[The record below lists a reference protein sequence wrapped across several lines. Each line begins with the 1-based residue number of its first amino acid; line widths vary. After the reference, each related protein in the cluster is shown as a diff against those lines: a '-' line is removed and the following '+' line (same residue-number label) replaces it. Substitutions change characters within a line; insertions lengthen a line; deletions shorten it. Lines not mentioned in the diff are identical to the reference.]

1 MALMSPQIATPQD
14 SLAILK
20 NVLKET
26 CSPPLEIRQ
35 EICFETGLSIETIK
49 SWFVKQNDNNLSV
62 PQQEI
67 LKSYLGK
74 IPFVTKKLSS
84 RIAKETSLRTKTVLR
99 WFIRQGCSYIKDSH
113 IQLLQASFDRS
124 PFLTKTTT
132 IQLSKETKL
141 TPRIICRWFVE
152 EYEVFDNEL
161 ESLIK
166 PNSESKLSRA
176 ITQGEASKS
185 ARENRQRSISN
196 DSQWHPEYRVTNCK
210 EVRQSRSTCR
220 NSFQLQ
226 KLQSLQNLLIRNGHF
241 KQPSK

>member
-49 SWFVKQNDNNLSV
+49 SWFVKQNDKNLSV

-99 WFIRQGCSYIKDSH
+99 WFIRKGCSYIRDSH
-113 IQLLQASFDRS
+113 IRLLEASFDRS

-141 TPRIICRWFVE
+141 TPRTICRWFAE

-161 ESLIK
+161 ESLLK
-166 PNSESKLSRA
+166 PNSKSRLSCPP
-176 ITQGEASKS
+176 TQGEASKS
-185 ARENRQRSISN
+185 AKKNSQRSISN
-196 DSQWHPEYRVTNCK
+196 GSQWHPEHCITKCK
-210 EVRQSRSTCR
+210 GARQSRSTR
-220 NSFQLQ
+220 QSSFQLQ
-226 KLQSLQNLLIRNGHF
+226 KLQNLQNLLMKNGHF
-241 KQPSK
+241 KRPSK

>member
-1 MALMSPQIATPQD
+1 MALVSPQIAAAQN
-14 SLAILK
+14 SLVILK
-20 NVLKET
+20 NVLKQT
-26 CSPPLEIRQ
+26 GSPSLEIRQ
-35 EICFETGLSIETIK
+35 EIRSETGLSVETIK
-49 SWFVKQNDNNLSV
+49 SWFIKQNDESLSV

-67 LKSYLGK
+67 LKTYLRK
-74 IPFVTKKLSS
+74 TSFVTKGSS
-84 RIAKETSLRTKTVLR
+84 TRIAKETSLRAKTVLR
-99 WFIRQGCSYIKDSH
+99 WFIRKGCSYVRDSH
-113 IQLLQASFDRS
+113 IRLLQASFDRS

-141 TPRIICRWFVE
+141 TPRTICRWFVE

-166 PNSESKLSRA
+166 PNSKSKLSRA

-185 ARENRQRSISN
+185 ARKNRQRSISN

-210 EVRQSRSTCR
+210 EVRQLRSTCQ
-220 NSFQLQ
+220 NSFKIQ
-226 KLQSLQNLLIRNGHF
+226 KLQKLQNLLIKTGHF